1 MLTPACWW
9 VAAPIAE
16 WTPELHRYRTWMFG
30 LHDVSG
36 GVDQLLAHDV
46 PRSIWPF
53 MWSALCLGD
62 VVGQYRYQ
70 VSVKVREGL
79 GWWYSGAP
87 LAEAPL
93 TEVEKEVKGKMAT
106 LLAVFVTYGEV
117 GCVMKAYMAL
127 SLKALQ
133 LNATREGYV
142 EDAIDDQG
150 QGYRRVVWPTL
161 EAPEGPESWSRIA
174 PPVLNKRTS
183 ELLCNAVFSVA

>member
-1 MLTPACWW
+1 
-9 VAAPIAE
+9 
-16 WTPELHRYRTWMFG
+16 
-30 LHDVSG
+30 
-36 GVDQLLAHDV
+36 
-46 PRSIWPF
+46 
-53 MWSALCLGD
+53 
-62 VVGQYRYQ
+62 
-70 VSVKVREGL
+70 
-79 GWWYSGAP
+79 
-87 LAEAPL
+87 
-93 TEVEKEVKGKMAT
+93 MAT

-117 GCVMKAYMAL
+117 GCVMKAYTVL

-183 ELLCNAVFSVA
+183 ELLCKAVFSVA